1 MSGYVTGLA
10 HWPARY
16 FATVGA
22 RFRKGLLGEGGA
34 RTSGA
39 CGEMKRGGVVWG
51 LGRSKVGWD
60 HPKTETR
67 KPKSEGNPKPEN
79 RKGPAALGAVFRR
92 DGVSVFRASEL
103 RAARWERE
111 NLPGRAL
118 VGAHLG
124 TTTMCCW
131 TFPSP
136 RERGEGKGE
145 GLVHWRARSFCWI
158 RSVGLLS
165 PTLSSRGG
173 EGALLKAWWW
183 YQDAPPW

>member
-1 MSGYVTGLA
+1 MEGWGIGGGLKS
-10 HWPARY
+10 
-16 FATVGA
+16 VGIT
-22 RFRKGLLGEGGA
+22 L
-34 RTSGA
+34 
-39 CGEMKRGGVVWG
+39 
-51 LGRSKVGWD
+51 
-60 HPKTETR
+60 
-67 KPKSEGNPKPEN
+67 KPKSEN